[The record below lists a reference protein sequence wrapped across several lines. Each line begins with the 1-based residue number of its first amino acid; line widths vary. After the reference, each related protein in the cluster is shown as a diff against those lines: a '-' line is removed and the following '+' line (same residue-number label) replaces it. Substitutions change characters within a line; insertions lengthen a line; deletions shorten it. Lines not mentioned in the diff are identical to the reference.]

1 MVGMAKSVSKSEAI
15 KTITE
20 TEPLEV
26 VLEIIDRNETTSS
39 KQTKVNR
46 FISDLQKQIKD
57 ERNVILIAVKVK

>member
-1 MVGMAKSVSKSEAI
+1 MVSMAKSVSKSEAI

-39 KQTKVNR
+39 KQAKVSR
-46 FISDLQKQIKD
+46 FINDIQKQIKE
-57 ERNVILIAVKVK
+57 ERDVILIAVKEK